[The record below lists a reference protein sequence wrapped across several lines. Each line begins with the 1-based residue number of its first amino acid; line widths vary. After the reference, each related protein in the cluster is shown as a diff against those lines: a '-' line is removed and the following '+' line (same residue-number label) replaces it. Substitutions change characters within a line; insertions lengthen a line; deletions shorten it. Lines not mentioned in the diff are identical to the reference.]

1 MRHTAIAIMTVA
13 FGLSA
18 GLASAVAQAQT
29 FPKSLED
36 GGPEDAVRQRQNRWR
51 IGLAGG
57 NLDGTWLRFADE
69 LARVLDDG
77 DDMRVV
83 PMVTRGAA
91 TNLQD
96 LLYLQGVDVA
106 LTQSDVFE
114 YFRTQRKV
122 SNLESRVQYIIRLPV
137 AEFHVTARDGIRTLE
152 DLRGKKVAFG
162 GAGTAATLTGP
173 IVFQRLGIQVEPVF
187 ADRHAAL
194 KMLMDGD
201 VAALIGSLSK
211 PVDLW
216 LNIPPNSGLH
226 LVPVPFSAALAD
238 PYVVG
243 EFTNADYPNLVPP
256 GQRIDTI
263 ATPSV
268 LAVINSPKTSDRY
281 RRLERFV
288 QYLFTRWDQLT
299 QPPFHRRWRDVNLA
313 ATVPGWT
320 RFAPSEDMLRR
331 SARAA
336 PDDPEMLR
344 DFQTYM
350 STVARATPRDAAER
364 DALFRQFIT
373 WREQQ
378 HRQ

>member
-1 MRHTAIAIMTVA
+1 M
-13 FGLSA
+13 
-18 GLASAVAQAQT
+18 
-29 FPKSLED
+29 
-36 GGPEDAVRQRQNRWR
+36 
-51 IGLAGG
+51 
-57 NLDGTWLRFADE
+57 
-69 LARVLDDG
+69 
-77 DDMRVV
+77 
-83 PMVTRGAA
+83 
-91 TNLQD
+91 
-96 LLYLQGVDVA
+96 
-106 LTQSDVFE
+106 
-114 YFRTQRKV
+114 
-122 SNLESRVQYIIRLPV
+122 
-137 AEFHVTARDGIRTLE
+137 
-152 DLRGKKVAFG
+152 
-162 GAGTAATLTGP
+162 
-173 IVFQRLGIQVEPVF
+173 
-187 ADRHAAL
+187 
-194 KMLMDGD
+194 
-201 VAALIGSLSK
+201 
-211 PVDLW
+211 
-216 LNIPPNSGLH
+216 
-226 LVPVPFSAALAD
+226 VPVPFNAVLAD

-288 QYLFTRWDQLT
+288 QYLFTRWDRLT

-336 PDDPEMLR
+336 QDDPEMLR

-350 STVARATPRDAAER
+350 STVARTTPRDAAER
-364 DALFRQFIT
+364 DALFRQFTT